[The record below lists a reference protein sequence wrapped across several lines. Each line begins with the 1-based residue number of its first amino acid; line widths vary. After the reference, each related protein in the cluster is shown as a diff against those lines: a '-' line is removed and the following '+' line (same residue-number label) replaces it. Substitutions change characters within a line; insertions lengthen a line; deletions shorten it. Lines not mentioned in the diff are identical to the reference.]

1 MNKKFQINSL
11 FNVVEKEQSDDNS
24 PLTIKG
30 YANTVSKDRAG
41 DVIVKEAWEKGAMD
55 DYLKNPIVLAFHD
68 YSRPVGTTV
77 SHSVTDKG
85 LEIVAEISKAAGEV
99 YNLIKDGVLKT
110 FSVGFSIKDADYD
123 REEDTFFIKDLSLYE
138 ISVVSVPANQNSTF
152 SLAKAFDSEE
162 AYKAYKESYASSK
175 VATVTVVANEDLDL
189 QGTGDAGTSE
199 SVKEEVEVN
208 IIEKESSQDNIL
220 KDINMTQEEIQETM
234 EQTAQKAVD
243 AYKAEVAEKE
253 TSLKAEA
260 ELDSLKV
267 GKTQADKV
275 VEALEAKIKDS
286 DDNYAKAIEE
296 MSTELKSNKDELA
309 ALAKSKMSFSEAG
322 ANEPTADEL
331 NAAYITSKITG
342 KSVDQLSYGK
352 KLIEKATRWADADWE
367 TTWNS
372 NIFQGI
378 QNRVVV
384 EPVFQQMAMNARVMN
399 FPFNPDTGMDATWVT
414 TGNLNDGD
422 AVGTAFNDASS
433 GAVQAH
439 GLTEVT
445 LTAHKLATREYIGY
459 EEDEDSIIP
468 IAGIVRDAI
477 VRRMARTSD
486 ASILGTGQ
494 TAPFTELEELA
505 GGHSGNNVTT
515 GSTTDLF
522 VKAEL
527 HTARTNM
534 GQWGMNPADLVCFL
548 SQAQY
553 YSLVTDSDVTTVD
566 KYGDNATILT
576 GELGKLWGIP
586 LIVSDAFEAAA
597 AAKAVGILVNPS
609 NYLIGN
615 HRGLTIEMATDVV
628 AQQRAIVATRRFGF
642 IAKEAGAAGKASMA
656 LILTAA
662 S

>member
-1 MNKKFQINSL
+1 MNKKFEINSL
-11 FNVVEKEQSDDNS
+11 FNVVEKEASDDS
-24 PLTIKG
+24 VLTIKG

-68 YSRPVGTTV
+68 YSRPVGTTI
-77 SHSVTDKG
+77 SHSVTDRG

-123 REEDTFFIKDLSLYE
+123 RGEDTFFIKDLSLYE
-138 ISVVSVPANQNSTF
+138 ISVVSVPANQDSTF
-152 SLAKAFDSEE
+152 SLAKSFDSEE
-162 AYKAYKESYASSK
+162 AYKAFKQSYAPK
-175 VATVTVVANEDLDL
+175 VQEPK
-189 QGTGDAGTSE
+189 E
-199 SVKEEVEVN
+199 VKEEVEVN
-208 IIEKESSQDNIL
+208 KIIEKTPSQDNIL
-220 KDINMTQEEIQETM
+220 KDIDMTQEEIQEAM

-243 AYKAEVAEKE
+243 TYKAEVAEKE
-253 TSLKAEA
+253 QTLKAEA
-260 ELDSLKV
+260 ELSSLKV

-275 VEALEAKIKDS
+275 AEALEAKIKDN
-286 DDNYAKAIEE
+286 DDNYSKAIEE
-296 MSTELKSNKDELA
+296 MSAELKNAKEELA
-309 ALAKSKMSFSEAG
+309 ARANSKMQFSEAG
-322 ANEPTADEL
+322 SNEPTADEL

-342 KSVDQLSYGK
+342 KSVDQLDFGK
-352 KLIEKATRWADADWE
+352 KLIEKATRWADTDWE

-384 EPVFQQMAMNARVMN
+384 EPIFQQIAMNARVMN
-399 FPFNPDTGMDATWVT
+399 FPFNPDTGADATWVAS
-414 TGNLNDGD
+414 GALNDGD
-422 AVGTAFNDASS
+422 AVGTAFNDTSS
-433 GAVQAH
+433 GTTQAH

-459 EEDEDSIIP
+459 EEDEDSLIP

-494 TAPFTELEELA
+494 AAPFTELEELA
-505 GGHSGNNVTT
+505 GGHSGNTVTT

-522 VKAEL
+522 LKAEL

-534 GQWGMNPADLVCFL
+534 GQWGHNPADLVLFL

-576 GELGKLWGIP
+576 GELGKLYGIP
-586 LIVSDAFEAAA
+586 LIVSDAFEAAGA
-597 AAKAVGILVNPS
+597 AAALGILVNPQ

-656 LILTAA
+656 LLLTAA

>member
-1 MNKKFQINSL
+1 MNKKFEINSL
-11 FNVVEKEQSDDNS
+11 FDVVEKEASDGS
-24 PLTIKG
+24 TLTIRG

-41 DVIVKEAWEKGAMD
+41 DVIVKEAWEKGALD

-68 YSRPVGTTV
+68 YSRPVGTTI

-99 YNLIKDGVLKT
+99 YNLIKDGVLRT

-123 REEDTFFIKDLSLYE
+123 RTEDTFFIKDLSLYE
-138 ISVVSVPANQNSTF
+138 ISVVSVPANQDSTF
-152 SLAKAFDSEE
+152 SLSKAFDTEE
-162 AYKAYKESYASSK
+162 AYKAYKDSYAPSTE
-175 VATVTVVANEDLDL
+175 VEATVTVVE
-189 QGTGDAGTSE
+189 TSKE
-199 SVKEEVEVN
+199 VSKEEVDDN
-208 IIEKESSQDNIL
+208 KIEKGSSQDNIL

-243 AYKAEVAEKE
+243 AYKVEVAEKE

-260 ELDSLKV
+260 ELDSIKI
-267 GKTQADKV
+267 GKSQAEKV

-296 MSTELKSNKDELA
+296 MSAELKNNKDELA

-433 GAVQAH
+433 GATAAH

-522 VKAEL
+522 IKAEL

-534 GQWGMNPADLVCFL
+534 GQWGMNPADLVCFV

-553 YSLVTDSDVTTVD
+553 YSLVTDADVTTVD

-642 IAKEAGAAGKASMA
+642 IAKEAGASGKASMA

>member
-162 AYKAYKESYASSK
+162 AYKAYKESYAPSK
-175 VATVTVVANEDLDL
+175 VEATVTVVTDEV
-189 QGTGDAGTSE
+189 
-199 SVKEEVEVN
+199 VKEEVDVN
-208 IIEKESSQDNIL
+208 TIEKEASQDNIL
-220 KDINMTQEEIQETM
+220 KDIDMTQEEIQETM

-260 ELDSLKV
+260 ELDSLKI

-275 VEALEAKIKDS
+275 AEALEAKIKDN

-296 MSTELKSNKDELA
+296 MSAELKSTKDELA
-309 ALAKSKMSFSEAG
+309 ARAKSKMSFSEAG

-342 KSVDQLSYGK
+342 KSVDQLDFGK

-384 EPVFQQMAMNARVMN
+384 EPVFQQIAMNARVMN
-399 FPFNPDTGMDATWVT
+399 FPFNPDTGADATWVA
-414 TGNLNDGD
+414 TGTFNDGD

-433 GAVQAH
+433 GAVAAH

-494 TAPFTELEELA
+494 AAPFTELEELA

-522 VKAEL
+522 IKSEL

-534 GQWGMNPADLVCFL
+534 GQWGHNPADLVLFL

-576 GELGKLWGIP
+576 GELGKLYGIP

-597 AAKAVGILVNPS
+597 AAKALGILVNPQ

-615 HRGLTIEMATDVV
+615 HRGLTVEMATDVV

-656 LILTAA
+656 LLLTAA

>member
-1 MNKKFQINSL
+1 MNKKFEINSL
-11 FNVVEKEQSDDNS
+11 FDVVEKEASDGS
-24 PLTIKG
+24 TLTIRG

-41 DVIVKEAWEKGAMD
+41 DVIVKEAWEKGALD

-68 YSRPVGTTV
+68 YSRPVGTTI

-99 YNLIKDGVLKT
+99 YNLIKDGVLRT

-123 REEDTFFIKDLSLYE
+123 RTEDTFFIKDLSLYE
-138 ISVVSVPANQNSTF
+138 ISVVSVPANQDSTF
-152 SLAKAFDSEE
+152 SLSKAFDTEE
-162 AYKAYKESYASSK
+162 AYKAYKDSYAPSTE
-175 VATVTVVANEDLDL
+175 VEATVTVVE
-189 QGTGDAGTSE
+189 TSKE
-199 SVKEEVEVN
+199 VSKEEVDDN
-208 IIEKESSQDNIL
+208 KIEKGSSQDNIL

-243 AYKAEVAEKE
+243 AYKVEVAEKE

-260 ELDSLKV
+260 ELDSIKI
-267 GKTQADKV
+267 GKSQAEKV

-296 MSTELKSNKDELA
+296 MSAELKNNKDELA

-433 GAVQAH
+433 GATAAH

-522 VKAEL
+522 IKAEL

-534 GQWGMNPADLVCFL
+534 GQWGMNPADLVCFV

-553 YSLVTDSDVTTVD
+553 YSLVTDADVTTVD

>member
-1 MNKKFQINSL
+1 MKKKTMNKKFQINSL
-11 FNVVEKEQSDDNS
+11 FDVVGKSHEDDSDR
-24 PLTIKG
+24 LTIKG

-68 YSRPVGTTV
+68 YSRPVGTTIE
-77 SHSVTDKG
+77 HSVTDKG

-123 REEDTFFIKDLSLYE
+123 RKEDTFFIKDLSLYE
-138 ISVVSVPANQNSTF
+138 ISVVSVPANQDSTF
-152 SLAKAFDSEE
+152 SLAKSFDSEE
-162 AYKAYKESYASSK
+162 AYKAYKESFAPSK
-175 VATVTVVANEDLDL
+175 VETVTVVADEV
-189 QGTGDAGTSE
+189 E
-199 SVKEEVEVN
+199 KEEVDVN
-208 IIEKESSQDNIL
+208 TIEKEASQDNIL
-220 KDINMTQEEIQETM
+220 KDIDMTQEEIQETM
-234 EQTAQKAVD
+234 KQTAQEAVD

-253 TSLKAEA
+253 QTLKAEA
-260 ELDSLKV
+260 EVESLKI

-275 VEALEAKIKDS
+275 AEALEAKIQEN

-296 MSTELKSNKDELA
+296 MSAELKSTKDELA
-309 ALAKSKMSFSEAG
+309 ARANSKMQFSEAG
-322 ANEPTADEL
+322 ANEPTSDEL
-331 NAAYITSKITG
+331 NSAYITSKITG
-342 KSVDQLSYGK
+342 KSVDQLDFGK

-372 NIFQGI
+372 NIFNAM

-384 EPVFQQMAMNARVMN
+384 EPVFQQIAMNARVMN
-399 FPFNPDTGMDATWVT
+399 FPFNPDTGMDATWVAS
-414 TGNLNDGD
+414 GSLNDGD

-433 GAVQAH
+433 GTTMAH

-486 ASILGTGQ
+486 ASILGTGVA
-494 TAPFTELEELA
+494 APFTELEELA
-505 GGHSGNNVTT
+505 GGHSGNTVTT

-534 GQWGMNPADLVCFL
+534 GQWGMNPSDLVCFV
-548 SQAQY
+548 SQGQY
-553 YSLVTDSDVTTVD
+553 YSLVTDTDVTTVD
-566 KYGDNATILT
+566 KYGDKATILT
-576 GELGKLWGIP
+576 GELGKLYGIP
-586 LIVSDAFEAAA
+586 LVVSDAFEAAGA
-597 AAKAVGILVNPS
+597 SAAVGILVNPS

-615 HRGLTIEMATDVV
+615 HRGLTVEMATDVV

-656 LILTAA
+656 LIKTAA

>member
-11 FNVVEKEQSDDNS
+11 FDVVEKEQSDDNS

-99 YNLIKDGVLKT
+99 YDLIKDGVLKT

-162 AYKAYKESYASSK
+162 AYKAYKESFAPSE
-175 VATVTVVANEDLDL
+175 VATVTVVAEEV
-189 QGTGDAGTSE
+189 G
-199 SVKEEVEVN
+199 KEEVDVN
-208 IIEKESSQDNIL
+208 IIEKKTSQDNIL
-220 KDINMTQEEIQETM
+220 KDIDMTQEEIQETM
-234 EQTAQKAVD
+234 EQTAQDAVD
-243 AYKAEVAEKE
+243 AYKAEVAEKA

-260 ELDSLKV
+260 ELDSLKI

-275 VEALEAKIKDS
+275 AEALEQKIKDN
-286 DDNYAKAIEE
+286 DDNFAKAIEE
-296 MSTELKSNKDELA
+296 LSTELKSNKDELA
-309 ALAKSKMSFSEAG
+309 ALANSKMSFSEAG
-322 ANEPTADEL
+322 ANEPTEDEL
-331 NAAYITSKITG
+331 NTAYITSKITG
-342 KSVDQLSYGK
+342 KSIDQLDFGK
-352 KLIEKATRWADADWE
+352 RLVEKATRWNDTDWE

-384 EPVFQQMAMNARVMN
+384 EPLFGSIAMNARVMN
-399 FPFNPDTGMDATWVT
+399 FPFNPDTGVDATWVDIT
-414 TGNLNDGD
+414 NADDLNDGD
-422 AVGTAFNDASS
+422 KVGTAFDDVSS
-433 GAVQAH
+433 GVTRAH
-439 GLTEVT
+439 GLTEVA
-445 LTAHKLATREYIGY
+445 LTAYKLATREYIGY

-486 ASILGTGQ
+486 ASLIGANIA
-494 TAPFTELEELA
+494 APFTSLSSASAA
-505 GGHSGNNVTT
+505 GGHAGNTVTT
-515 GSTTDLF
+515 GSATDLV
-522 VKAEL
+522 VKAEI
-527 HTARTNM
+527 HTMRANM
-534 GQWGMNPADLVCFL
+534 GQWGMNPADLVCVL
-548 SQAQY
+548 SQAAY
-553 YSLVTDSDVTTVD
+553 YGLVTDTDVTTVD
-566 KYGDNATILT
+566 KYGDNATIKS
-576 GELGKLWGIP
+576 GELGKLWGIS
-586 LIVSDAFEAAA
+586 LIVSDAMPATATGVVQA
-597 AAKAVGILVNPS
+597 ILINPS
-609 NYLIGN
+609 NYLIGT
-615 HRGLTIEMATDVV
+615 HRGLTVEMATDVV

-642 IAKEAGAAGKASMA
+642 IAKEAGAAGKAS
-656 LILTAA
+656 TAA
-662 S
+662 AIFG

>member
-11 FNVVEKEQSDDNS
+11 FDVVGKSHENEDR
-24 PLTIKG
+24 LTIKG

-41 DVIVKEAWEKGAMD
+41 DVIVKEAWENGAMD

-68 YSRPVGTTV
+68 YSRPVGTTIE
-77 SHSVTDKG
+77 HSVTDKG

-162 AYKAYKESYASSK
+162 AYKAYKESYAPSK
-175 VATVTVVANEDLDL
+175 VETVTVVADEV
-189 QGTGDAGTSE
+189 E
-199 SVKEEVEVN
+199 KEEVDVN
-208 IIEKESSQDNIL
+208 TIEKEASQDNIL
-220 KDINMTQEEIQETM
+220 KDIDMTQEEIQETM
-234 EQTAQKAVD
+234 KQTAQEAVD

-253 TSLKAEA
+253 QTLKAEA
-260 ELDSLKV
+260 EVESLKI

-275 VEALEAKIKDS
+275 AEALEAKIQEN

-296 MSTELKSNKDELA
+296 MSAELKSTKDELA
-309 ALAKSKMSFSEAG
+309 ARANSKMQFSEAG

-331 NAAYITSKITG
+331 NSAYITSKITG
-342 KSVDQLSYGK
+342 KSVDQLDFGK

-372 NIFQGI
+372 NIFNAM

-384 EPVFQQMAMNARVMN
+384 EPVFQQIAMNARVMN
-399 FPFNPDTGMDATWVT
+399 FPFNPDTGMDATWVAS
-414 TGNLNDGD
+414 GSLNDGD

-433 GAVQAH
+433 GTTMAH

-459 EEDEDSIIP
+459 EEEEDSIIP

-486 ASILGTGQ
+486 ASILGTGVA
-494 TAPFTELEELA
+494 APFTELEELA
-505 GGHSGNNVTT
+505 GGHTGNTVTT

-534 GQWGMNPADLVCFL
+534 GQWGMNPSDLVCFV
-548 SQAQY
+548 SQGQY
-553 YSLVTDSDVTTVD
+553 YSLVTDTDVTTVD
-566 KYGDNATILT
+566 KYGDKATILT
-576 GELGKLWGIP
+576 GELGKLYGIP
-586 LIVSDAFEAAA
+586 LVVSDAFEAAGA
-597 AAKAVGILVNPS
+597 SAAVGILVNPS

-615 HRGLTIEMATDVV
+615 HRGLTVEMATDVV

-656 LILTAA
+656 LIKTAA